1 VSASSSSKIKKASAS
16 KRQRRDDDPNDEDYA
31 PNQSDLVAESSAT
44 EDSDES
50 MKGAHGSDDDEV
62 IDVQSM
68 NISDRRWTAESYAN
82 ARSVNQLHQDRDTNV
97 LFFKTQVPQDVF
109 FGHMLKKTVFSH
121 QTIDLEYM
129 SNQAVMADLV
139 PRFESMGLTN
149 FFQHRCDWKIM
160 VEH

>member
-1 VSASSSSKIKKASAS
+1 MSASSSSKIKKASAS

-44 EDSDES
+44 KDSDES

-68 NISDRRWTAESYAN
+68 NLPGRRWTAESYAN
-82 ARSVNQLHQDRDTNV
+82 ARSINQLHQDRDTKV
-97 LFFKTQVPQDVF
+97 LFFKTQVQQDVF

-121 QTIDLEYM
+121 QTIDLAYM

-139 PRFESMGLTN
+139 PRFESMGLNN
-149 FFQHRCDWKIM
+149 FFANSMQP
-160 VEH
+160 